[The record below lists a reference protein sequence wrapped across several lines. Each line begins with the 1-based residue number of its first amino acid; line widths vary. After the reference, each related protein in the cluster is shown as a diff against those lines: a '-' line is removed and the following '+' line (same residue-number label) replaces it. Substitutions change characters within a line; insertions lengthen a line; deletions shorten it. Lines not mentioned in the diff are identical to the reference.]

1 MTPPAKKRFI
11 CTDCPAEFSRKDH
24 AKRHKLSHQRPEFA
38 CPHPGCGLFFHRR
51 DVLRRHEAVHKP
63 ENDEKR
69 RRPRRGPMPPALP
82 RFEGPGQQQESLS
95 ASESHDAEPVLVI
108 ESGSVGG
115 HSHSSTSNCPNG
127 DDWRENIDENDVEN
141 DVGLECL
148 CHIQNGTVC
157 LSCSSELIRLAEG
170 RIPSESQG
178 AIKFCMTHY
187 IQSQLKWFPFIRSSS
202 LRTNWLLS
210 GRALILAALGAR
222 GIKEYKSLAEELWVE
237 AVRRA
242 EAWASSSASGSDILY
257 NFQTKIL
264 LVEYLQWSEDNRHPA
279 WVRPML
285 DEMVHREVH
294 DLAGMVRDELPEF
307 LEDEL
312 CQEEIRWTLW
322 RFYCT
327 MTQTSLLGIKLHP
340 PSLFQALDLP
350 GDPKRILALSQA
362 AGRETGG
369 LAVTVRSEFH
379 DRRLTLPQVLS
390 ALLADDDRRTE
401 LPDILSMTGKY
412 IVLHAIL
419 YLSDNMVEEP
429 IDIEAAQ
436 REPLGWQVETR
447 ERLYRL
453 VVRWRQCFWIPPEV
467 LWSTSF
473 PEFGSL
479 QSVVFIIYLAVRV
492 SEPTRGLA
500 DSEAA
505 RLSRQLYT
513 RFAMRCIVAMH
524 VSMKNSGLLEV
535 AAKGRWF
542 FDGPSW
548 RAGGLTAK
556 YAMEWFR
563 DRARF
568 GCEDEDV
575 DFLQSLESVM
585 AFYSFT
591 GSYNGVSYSSAR
603 LAQLQWSVKH
613 LWTMVLGTESWL
625 DSRFEDPC
633 STDDLQAAA

>member
-1 MTPPAKKRFI
+1 
-11 CTDCPAEFSRKDH
+11 
-24 AKRHKLSHQRPEFA
+24 
-38 CPHPGCGLFFHRR
+38 
-51 DVLRRHEAVHKP
+51 
-63 ENDEKR
+63 
-69 RRPRRGPMPPALP
+69 
-82 RFEGPGQQQESLS
+82 
-95 ASESHDAEPVLVI
+95 
-108 ESGSVGG
+108 
-115 HSHSSTSNCPNG
+115 
-127 DDWRENIDENDVEN
+127 
-141 DVGLECL
+141 
-148 CHIQNGTVC
+148 
-157 LSCSSELIRLAEG
+157 
-170 RIPSESQG
+170 
-178 AIKFCMTHY
+178 MTHY

-222 GIKEYKSLAEELWVE
+222 GIKEYKSLAEELW
-237 AVRRA
+237 A
-242 EAWASSSASGSDILY
+242 EA
-257 NFQTKIL
+257 TKIL
-264 LVEYLQWSEDNRHPA
+264 LLEYLQWSEGNRHPA

-285 DEMVHREVH
+285 DEMVYRGAH
-294 DLAGMVRDELPEF
+294 DLAGMLQDELPEF

-322 RFYCT
+322 RFYCAVA
-327 MTQTSLLGIKLHP
+327 QTSLLGIKLHP
-340 PSLFQALDLP
+340 PPLFQSLNLP

-362 AGRETGG
+362 AGRETSG

-390 ALLADDDRRTE
+390 ALLADDDRRAE
-401 LPDILSMTGKY
+401 LPDVLSMTGKY

-419 YLSDNMVEEP
+419 FLSDNMVEEP
-429 IDIEAAQ
+429 EDIEAGGKQ
-436 REPLGWQVETR
+436 ERLGWQVETR
-447 ERLYRL
+447 ARLYRL

-492 SEPTRGLA
+492 SKPVRGMA
-500 DSEAA
+500 DNEVA
-505 RLSRQLYT
+505 RCSRQIYT
-513 RFAMRCIVAMH
+513 RFAMRCIVSMH
-524 VSMKNSGLLEV
+524 VSMKNNSLLEV

-542 FDGPSW
+542 FDGSSW

-556 YAMEWFR
+556 YAMEWFC

-568 GCEDEDV
+568 GCEDEDI

-591 GSYNGVSYSSAR
+591 GSYNGVSYSSGR

-625 DSRFEDPC
+625 DNRFEEPC
-633 STDDLQAAA
+633 SIDDL